1 MAETD
6 KLIHEDLERVRKLSE
21 DLAFYRTATDDGGLG
36 RAAWIELFILVSN
49 LPEAENDRS
58 S

>member
-49 LPEAENDRS
+49 LPEAEK
-58 S
+58 